1 MEGAGGDQPIHFNQR
16 DVKLLL
22 KYPLF
27 SAGAMVIML
36 VLVIALLGSFI
47 RPDASQHA
55 SRQNQSLSKLP
66 PFSSVSFLK
75 VRMNKPKSSNGL
87 RKRIKEGGIENDF
100 IYYPYED
107 LQVIENEIKIIF
119 KKSSFS
125 FLLADVVYP
134 LDGLTLRSLKS
145 SESKNFNFID
155 LDNNG
160 ITINS
165 EGLEQKVLNDHIV
178 RKTFWFGTDALGR
191 DVLSR
196 LMAGS
201 AISLSVGFFSVC
213 VSILIGLVVG
223 LLAGYYGGWV
233 DRILNWNMN
242 LFWSVPAILLVVSVT
257 IALGTGTQALIVG
270 IALVLWVEMAQVVR
284 NIVQSIRLKDFVL
297 ALRLMGLS
305 HLTILFRHIL
315 PNLIGPIA
323 VLASTSF
330 AEAIMLEAGLSFLGN
345 GIQPPQPSWGNMIRD
360 SYGYIISGDSA
371 FLAIIPSVSLIV
383 LILSFV
389 FVSDGLK
396 QMNDLVYNQSQRGTV

>member
-1 MEGAGGDQPIHFNQR
+1 
-16 DVKLLL
+16 
-22 KYPLF
+22 
-27 SAGAMVIML
+27 
-36 VLVIALLGSFI
+36 
-47 RPDASQHA
+47 
-55 SRQNQSLSKLP
+55 
-66 PFSSVSFLK
+66 
-75 VRMNKPKSSNGL
+75 
-87 RKRIKEGGIENDF
+87 
-100 IYYPYED
+100 
-107 LQVIENEIKIIF
+107 
-119 KKSSFS
+119 
-125 FLLADVVYP
+125 
-134 LDGLTLRSLKS
+134 
-145 SESKNFNFID
+145 
-155 LDNNG
+155 
-160 ITINS
+160 
-165 EGLEQKVLNDHIV
+165 
-178 RKTFWFGTDALGR
+178 
-191 DVLSR
+191 
-196 LMAGS
+196 
-201 AISLSVGFFSVC
+201 
-213 VSILIGLVVG
+213 
-223 LLAGYYGGWV
+223 
-233 DRILNWNMN
+233 MN

-315 PNLIGPIA
+315 LNLIGPIA

-330 AEAIMLEAGLSFLGN
+330 AEAIMLEAGLSFLGI